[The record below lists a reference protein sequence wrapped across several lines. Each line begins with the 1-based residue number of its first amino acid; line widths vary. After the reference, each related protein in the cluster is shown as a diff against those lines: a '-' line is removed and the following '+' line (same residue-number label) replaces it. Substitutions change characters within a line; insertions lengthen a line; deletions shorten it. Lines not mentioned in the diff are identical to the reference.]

1 MRGCNIS
8 RFVAPDCPSTERQL
22 TEKKC
27 DPQLRQPLERG
38 DLWHISP
45 NARRKRNDCGC
56 NQQCQKAVR
65 HLQPDLE
72 SVHVRQAAGIAPGI
86 DLCQRGRT
94 CVWNPGAV
102 CSRKIENRQIAML
115 MAHCRSKRKL
125 HVNRERDCDRE
136 RLGRREV
143 FPNSINIPKRIP
155 ETSRYQ
161 RDHYKQS
168 EERLGYACM
177 EDADFIFQHGDSKT
191 AENSL

>member
-27 DPQLRQPLERG
+27 DPQHRQPLERG

-56 NQQCQKAVR
+56 NQQCQKPVR

-86 DLCQRGRT
+86 DLCQRDRA

-102 CSRKIENRQIAML
+102 CSGKIENRQIASVIATASVL
-115 MAHCRSKRKL
+115 VGVKFFAVVLTSQSEFQKL
-125 HVNRERDCDRE
+125 VVTSAITTSRARNAWAMHAWKMPISSFSMVT
-136 RLGRREV
+136 RR
-143 FPNSINIPKRIP
+143 PPRIP
-155 ETSRYQ
+155 CRITPASARPPKL
-161 RDHYKQS
+161 RTH
-168 EERLGYACM
+168 
-177 EDADFIFQHGDSKT
+177 
-191 AENSL
+191 